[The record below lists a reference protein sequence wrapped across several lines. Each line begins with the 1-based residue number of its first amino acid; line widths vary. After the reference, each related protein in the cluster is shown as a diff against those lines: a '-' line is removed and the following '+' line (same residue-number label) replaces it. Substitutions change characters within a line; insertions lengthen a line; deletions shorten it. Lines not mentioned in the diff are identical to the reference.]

1 MRPVMVWAGDIEEVL
16 IHWSEEARCLQ
27 WMHVQAHRM
36 YRRKYH
42 QLIIPIIVLSTFTG
56 GVSIGM
62 QSFVPVAGLIFTQLG
77 VGVLNLAIG
86 MMTTL
91 LNFFNYAEKTQA
103 HLSTANMWY
112 KLYRR
117 ISTELA
123 IHSDNRSHATDF
135 FDSVRKEYEM
145 ILEQS
150 PEIDK
155 TTVREFRR
163 KFAEQMRARH
173 NMDERDIEQLSEY
186 MSARPAGGIRSVGSG
201 DGTSAAEAISVDSSR
216 AAAHEPAILDSLRD
230 LRSLRDSGGG
240 SAVRRFGTDATAAA
254 RERIRRERGPDVH
267 VPMLVQPFVPTPIYA
282 NYVHEHR
289 ARHAATR
296 PYVPADVMVASMT
309 PSPSSANVAITVR
322 PSDHEAI
329 PPATSSAATPA
340 SLVSADRP
348 HGTGTPVDE
357 SPSTSHFEA

>member
-62 QSFVPVAGLIFTQLG
+62 QSFVPVAGIIFTQLG

-117 ISTELA
+117 IGTELA

-155 TTVREFRR
+155 ATVREFRH

-186 MSARPAGGIRSVGSG
+186 MLAPDGHGASVGVG
-201 DGTSAAEAISVDSSR
+201 GGPGHGPDPLGSR
-216 AAAHEPAILDSLRD
+216 AAAAEHEPAILDSLRD
-230 LRSLRDSGGG
+230 LRSLGTHGRRRQSVESVRDR
-240 SAVRRFGTDATAAA
+240 V
-254 RERIRRERGPDVH
+254 RRERGPDVH

-282 NYVHEHR
+282 NYVHEYR

-296 PYVPADVMVASMT
+296 PYVPAEVMVAAMT
-309 PSPSSANVAITVR
+309 PSPSSANVTVAVT
-322 PSDHEAI
+322 PHLAL
-329 PPATSSAATPA
+329 SAAAAAAAAAAEAAPPNA
-340 SLVSADRP
+340 AAAAEVAAAGPRSD
-348 HGTGTPVDE
+348 D
-357 SPSTSHFEA
+357 SPSSSQFDA